1 MSRCFEFSSVVSDRV
16 ADIFDGK
23 ATHEEVSLWAFENG
37 CWSEFRRAY
46 DFMKK
51 QRGIPAGK
59 RSAAGSLVR

>member
-1 MSRCFEFSSVVSDRV
+1 MGRYFEVSSVVSDRV

-23 ATHEEVSLWAFENG
+23 ATHAEVSLWAFENG

-51 QRGIPAGK
+51 RRRGPAVK
-59 RSAAGSLVR
+59 RSAAETLAL